1 MGARAPVREGGVAGT
16 LLAFTGS
23 AFTGVTGTLSATTTG
38 SGDEV
43 CTHKRE
49 KSRKHVET
57 TYGLSDVLTQE
68 LPVSE
73 ATPSLVQ
80 RKAKRAERREIKK
93 REKMLDLD
101 LNFALNFAVQNEQD
115 IRREIARVLQYDC
128 A

>member
-1 MGARAPVREGGVAGT
+1 MRCPRLIAIGKN
-16 LLAFTGS
+16 FGS
-23 AFTGVTGTLSATTTG
+23 AGCRSKIV
-38 SGDEV
+38 
-43 CTHKRE
+43 R
-49 KSRKHVET
+49 SRKHVEA

-115 IRREIARVLQYDC
+115 IRREIARVLQYEC